1 MFKTIASIACLSICL
16 AGCQTGNF
24 FTGQNVGAVG
34 GAALGGF
41 VGNKFGAGTGRAF
54 TTAGG
59 AILGGAAGSILGGR
73 LDQRDVNSAQ
83 QAQTTAL
90 QQQAGQPISWRSAE
104 TGASGQVV
112 SGASYAIN
120 GRECRDYTHTFNVNN
135 QPEQLRGV
143 ACRQPDGSWQAVS

>member
-1 MFKTIASIACLSICL
+1 MFKTIASIACLSFCL
-16 AGCQTGNF
+16 AGCQTGNLL
-24 FTGQNVGAVG
+24 TGQNAGALG

-41 VGNKFGAGTGRAF
+41 VGNKFGAGKGRVL

-59 AILGGAAGSILGGR
+59 TILGGAAGSILGGR
-73 LDQRDVNSAQ
+73 LDQRDVSSAQ

-90 QQQAGQPISWRSAE
+90 QQQAGQPISWTNPN
-104 TGASGQVV
+104 TGTAGQVV

-120 GRECRDYTHTFNVNN
+120 GRECRDYTHTLNVNN